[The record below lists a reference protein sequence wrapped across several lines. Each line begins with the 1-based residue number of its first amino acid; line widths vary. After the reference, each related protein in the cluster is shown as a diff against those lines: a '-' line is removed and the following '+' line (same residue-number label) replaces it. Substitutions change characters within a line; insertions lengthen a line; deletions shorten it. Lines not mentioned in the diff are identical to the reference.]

1 MTNWKEKQKEW
12 HEKYD
17 DMFQEFPATESEA
30 RRKMID
36 IYEAHEIFFQY
47 KRRRLWIM
55 TTITIILMFG
65 PPTLAQIMGAD
76 REIVGKVAYSIMIFC
91 PVLVA
96 EAQLLIKNGSGI
108 RTCKKK
114 LKQIEKN
121 EVGSYLEE
129 AESFYKRVEE
139 RRKKSHEKRISVLLL
154 CCIVFISGC
163 NMPGQDDQKIK
174 KLDPEKL
181 DSETT
186 DINDRADYYE
196 KYVTE
201 PGDQMDEE
209 ERSKYR
215 VTLHMV
221 YKNAEQYQQDMI
233 IFLRNDNVVEGSMDV
248 GEPDIGLLPGVFRVI
263 SMMIE
268 EHDSNLGEIEILEPG
283 MEYTLTI
290 DYAQKKAILS
300 DYDEHK

>member
-1 MTNWKEKQKEW
+1 MK
-12 HEKYD
+12 
-17 DMFQEFPATESEA
+17 
-30 RRKMID
+30 
-36 IYEAHEIFFQY
+36 
-47 KRRRLWIM
+47 
-55 TTITIILMFG
+55 
-65 PPTLAQIMGAD
+65 
-76 REIVGKVAYSIMIFC
+76 
-91 PVLVA
+91 
-96 EAQLLIKNGSGI
+96 
-108 RTCKKK
+108 
-114 LKQIEKN
+114 
-121 EVGSYLEE
+121 
-129 AESFYKRVEE
+129 
-139 RRKKSHEKRISVLLL
+139 KRISILLL

-163 NMPGQDDQKIK
+163 NMPGQDNQKIK

-201 PGDQMDEE
+201 PGDDMDEE

-215 VTLHMV
+215 VTLHMI

-268 EHDSNLGEIEILEPG
+268 GHDSNLGEIEILEPG

-300 DYDEHK
+300 DYKKSK

>member
-36 IYEAHEIFFQY
+36 IYEAHGIFFQY

-55 TTITIILMFG
+55 TAITIILMFG

-76 REIVGKVAYSIMIFC
+76 REIVGKAAYSIMIFC

-139 RRKKSHEKRISVLLL
+139 RRRKSHEK
-154 CCIVFISGC
+154 
-163 NMPGQDDQKIK
+163 
-174 KLDPEKL
+174 
-181 DSETT
+181 
-186 DINDRADYYE
+186 
-196 KYVTE
+196 
-201 PGDQMDEE
+201 
-209 ERSKYR
+209 
-215 VTLHMV
+215 
-221 YKNAEQYQQDMI
+221 KN
-233 IFLRNDNVVEGSMDV
+233 
-248 GEPDIGLLPGVFRVI
+248 
-263 SMMIE
+263 
-268 EHDSNLGEIEILEPG
+268 
-283 MEYTLTI
+283 
-290 DYAQKKAILS
+290 
-300 DYDEHK
+300 

>member
-1 MTNWKEKQKEW
+1 M
-12 HEKYD
+12 
-17 DMFQEFPATESEA
+17 S
-30 RRKMID
+30 
-36 IYEAHEIFFQY
+36 
-47 KRRRLWIM
+47 
-55 TTITIILMFG
+55 
-65 PPTLAQIMGAD
+65 
-76 REIVGKVAYSIMIFC
+76 
-91 PVLVA
+91 
-96 EAQLLIKNGSGI
+96 
-108 RTCKKK
+108 
-114 LKQIEKN
+114 
-121 EVGSYLEE
+121 
-129 AESFYKRVEE
+129 
-139 RRKKSHEKRISVLLL
+139 
-154 CCIVFISGC
+154 
-163 NMPGQDDQKIK
+163 GQDDQKIK

-181 DSETT
+181 NSETT

-201 PGDQMDEE
+201 PGDNMDEE

-268 EHDSNLGEIEILEPG
+268 GHDLNLGEIEILEPG
-283 MEYTLTI
+283 TEYTLTI

>member
-1 MTNWKEKQKEW
+1 
-12 HEKYD
+12 
-17 DMFQEFPATESEA
+17 
-30 RRKMID
+30 
-36 IYEAHEIFFQY
+36 
-47 KRRRLWIM
+47 
-55 TTITIILMFG
+55 
-65 PPTLAQIMGAD
+65 
-76 REIVGKVAYSIMIFC
+76 
-91 PVLVA
+91 
-96 EAQLLIKNGSGI
+96 
-108 RTCKKK
+108 
-114 LKQIEKN
+114 
-121 EVGSYLEE
+121 
-129 AESFYKRVEE
+129 
-139 RRKKSHEKRISVLLL
+139 
-154 CCIVFISGC
+154 
-163 NMPGQDDQKIK
+163 MPGQDDQKIK

-201 PGDQMDEE
+201 PGDDMDEE

-215 VTLHMV
+215 VTLHMS

-233 IFLRNDNVVEGSMDV
+233 IFLR
-248 GEPDIGLLPGVFRVI
+248 IGLLPGVFRVI

-268 EHDSNLGEIEILEPG
+268 GHDSNLGEIEILEPG

>member
-1 MTNWKEKQKEW
+1 MK
-12 HEKYD
+12 
-17 DMFQEFPATESEA
+17 
-30 RRKMID
+30 
-36 IYEAHEIFFQY
+36 
-47 KRRRLWIM
+47 
-55 TTITIILMFG
+55 
-65 PPTLAQIMGAD
+65 
-76 REIVGKVAYSIMIFC
+76 
-91 PVLVA
+91 
-96 EAQLLIKNGSGI
+96 
-108 RTCKKK
+108 
-114 LKQIEKN
+114 
-121 EVGSYLEE
+121 
-129 AESFYKRVEE
+129 
-139 RRKKSHEKRISVLLL
+139 KRISVLVL

-163 NMPGQDDQKIK
+163 NMSGQDNQKIK

-201 PGDQMDEE
+201 PGDNMDEE

-268 EHDSNLGEIEILEPG
+268 GHDSNLGEIEILEPG

>member
-36 IYEAHEIFFQY
+36 IYE
-47 KRRRLWIM
+47 
-55 TTITIILMFG
+55 
-65 PPTLAQIMGAD
+65 
-76 REIVGKVAYSIMIFC
+76 IVGKAAYSIMIFC

-139 RRKKSHEKRISVLLL
+139 RRRKSHEK
-154 CCIVFISGC
+154 
-163 NMPGQDDQKIK
+163 
-174 KLDPEKL
+174 
-181 DSETT
+181 
-186 DINDRADYYE
+186 
-196 KYVTE
+196 
-201 PGDQMDEE
+201 
-209 ERSKYR
+209 
-215 VTLHMV
+215 
-221 YKNAEQYQQDMI
+221 KN
-233 IFLRNDNVVEGSMDV
+233 
-248 GEPDIGLLPGVFRVI
+248 
-263 SMMIE
+263 
-268 EHDSNLGEIEILEPG
+268 
-283 MEYTLTI
+283 
-290 DYAQKKAILS
+290 
-300 DYDEHK
+300 

>member
-1 MTNWKEKQKEW
+1 M
-12 HEKYD
+12 
-17 DMFQEFPATESEA
+17 S
-30 RRKMID
+30 
-36 IYEAHEIFFQY
+36 
-47 KRRRLWIM
+47 
-55 TTITIILMFG
+55 
-65 PPTLAQIMGAD
+65 
-76 REIVGKVAYSIMIFC
+76 
-91 PVLVA
+91 
-96 EAQLLIKNGSGI
+96 
-108 RTCKKK
+108 
-114 LKQIEKN
+114 
-121 EVGSYLEE
+121 
-129 AESFYKRVEE
+129 
-139 RRKKSHEKRISVLLL
+139 
-154 CCIVFISGC
+154 
-163 NMPGQDDQKIK
+163 GQDNQKIK

-201 PGDQMDEE
+201 PSDNMDEE

-215 VTLHMV
+215 VTLHMI

-268 EHDSNLGEIEILEPG
+268 GHDSNLGEIEILEPG

>member
-1 MTNWKEKQKEW
+1 MTKWKEKQKEW

-55 TTITIILMFG
+55 TVITIILMFG

-76 REIVGKVAYSIMIFC
+76 REIVGKAAYSIMIFC

-139 RRKKSHEKRISVLLL
+139 RRKKSHEKTSGNRNFPVLCLL
-154 CCIVFISGC
+154 FLNRRLGRKHNRTNHNSTRRNLHAEYSSRPRNPVWD
-163 NMPGQDDQKIK
+163 NQR
-174 KLDPEKL
+174 EYW
-181 DSETT
+181 
-186 DINDRADYYE
+186 YY
-196 KYVTE
+196 
-201 PGDQMDEE
+201 
-209 ERSKYR
+209 
-215 VTLHMV
+215 
-221 YKNAEQYQQDMI
+221 
-233 IFLRNDNVVEGSMDV
+233 
-248 GEPDIGLLPGVFRVI
+248 
-263 SMMIE
+263 
-268 EHDSNLGEIEILEPG
+268 
-283 MEYTLTI
+283 
-290 DYAQKKAILS
+290 
-300 DYDEHK
+300 

>member
-1 MTNWKEKQKEW
+1 MDHDSHNDHINVWAADSGADHGSGPRDSWEGCVQHNDFLPGTCSRDSASDQKWFRHTNLQKEA
-12 HEKYD
+12 E
-17 DMFQEFPATESEA
+17 
-30 RRKMID
+30 
-36 IYEAHEIFFQY
+36 
-47 KRRRLWIM
+47 
-55 TTITIILMFG
+55 
-65 PPTLAQIMGAD
+65 AD
-76 REIVGKVAYSIMIFC
+76 RKERSRKLSG
-91 PVLVA
+91 
-96 EAQLLIKNGSGI
+96 GSGI
-108 RTCKKK
+108 I
-114 LKQIEKN
+114 LQ
-121 EVGSYLEE
+121 
-129 AESFYKRVEE
+129 RVEE
-139 RRKKSHEKRISVLLL
+139 RRRKSHEKRISVLLL

-201 PGDQMDEE
+201 PGDDMDEE

-215 VTLHMV
+215 VTLHMI

-268 EHDSNLGEIEILEPG
+268 GHDSNLGEIEILEPG

>member
-55 TTITIILMFG
+55 TAITIILMFG

-129 AESFYKRVEE
+129 AESFYKRAQEE
-139 RRKKSHEKRISVLLL
+139 I
-154 CCIVFISGC
+154 
-163 NMPGQDDQKIK
+163 P
-174 KLDPEKL
+174 
-181 DSETT
+181 
-186 DINDRADYYE
+186 
-196 KYVTE
+196 
-201 PGDQMDEE
+201 
-209 ERSKYR
+209 
-215 VTLHMV
+215 
-221 YKNAEQYQQDMI
+221 
-233 IFLRNDNVVEGSMDV
+233 
-248 GEPDIGLLPGVFRVI
+248 
-263 SMMIE
+263 
-268 EHDSNLGEIEILEPG
+268 
-283 MEYTLTI
+283 
-290 DYAQKKAILS
+290 
-300 DYDEHK
+300 